1 MDVAWNGSF
10 DYSRIIGSRQEPR
23 TVERVCIAYCIG
35 INLTD
40 CNEPEEQKT
49 YYCIELHN
57 MNVEAFSKLN
67 KVERYRILLKISKGD
82 GKGAFLASRLHSGFQ
97 VGLFRV
103 SDFYVE
109 IWKRIGLDTIDYI
122 EVVDEA
128 KVREAYLENLDLPPL
143 DLD

>member
-1 MDVAWNGSF
+1 
-10 DYSRIIGSRQEPR
+10 
-23 TVERVCIAYCIG
+23 
-35 INLTD
+35 
-40 CNEPEEQKT
+40 
-49 YYCIELHN
+49 